1 MDRLFYR
8 FTINVGLVVSAN
20 SNNVHPAY
28 AVELRVNSRYRSLK
42 LKMFRYV
49 WPKHR
54 SNPDLPRHAVYSTT
68 RAAKH
73 YDLPDHIL
81 VKFVRSIPIRPIGWQ
96 RDIKVDLGPNRGRS
110 PLCFAGIYNIRG
122 SGCKRGTIARR
133 NMTELE
139 RTSFQRCSPSI
150 VSVSRGSSWYFRCR
164 REPFDHLRR
173 ADCPLLPLIHLGVI
187 DSNYL
192 KTFD

>member
-1 MDRLFYR
+1 MYR
-8 FTINVGLVVSAN
+8 
-20 SNNVHPAY
+20 
-28 AVELRVNSRYRSLK
+28 
-42 LKMFRYV
+42 
-49 WPKHR
+49 
-54 SNPDLPRHAVYSTT
+54 TT

-81 VKFVRSIPIRPIGWQ
+81 VKFVRSIPIRPIGWE
-96 RDIKVDLGPNRGRS
+96 RDIKVDPGPNRGRS
-110 PLCFAGIYNIRG
+110 PLCFAGIYNIRD

-139 RTSFQRCSPSI
+139 RT
-150 VSVSRGSSWYFRCR
+150 VSTMFPLDRLCLSRLFLIFPVPPEDS